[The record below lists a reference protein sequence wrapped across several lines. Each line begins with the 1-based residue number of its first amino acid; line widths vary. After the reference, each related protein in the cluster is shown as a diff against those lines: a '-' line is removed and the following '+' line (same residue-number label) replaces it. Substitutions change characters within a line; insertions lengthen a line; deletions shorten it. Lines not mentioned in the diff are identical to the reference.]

1 MLPKPLKPSVASLS
15 IEADTELSSSPK
27 QLTISPVLGETNT
40 NRAFSIEYGNLV
52 HRLLQYL
59 PDYPLQKRR
68 DYARNYLNIKAS
80 HWHDSQREDALRHV
94 LKILDHVYLKP
105 LFSEHSRSEVSLM
118 GIVKIRGKEQA
129 ISGQIDRLYIT
140 QNSIIFADFK
150 TGIPPENEAA
160 IASHHW
166 LQMALYRK
174 LLQAIH
180 PDKDIQ
186 ALLIYSKEAKI
197 FKLPPEKLEAFLGEV
212 AL

>member
-1 MLPKPLKPSVASLS
+1 
-15 IEADTELSSSPK
+15 
-27 QLTISPVLGETNT
+27 LGATNT
-40 NRAFSIEYGNLV
+40 NRAFSIEYGNIV

-80 HWHDSQREDALRHV
+80 HWYESQREDALRHV
-94 LKILDHVYLKP
+94 WKILDHVYLKP
-105 LFSEHSRSEVSLM
+105 LFSEHSRAEVSLM
-118 GIVKIRGKEQA
+118 GIVKIRGKEHA

-150 TGIPPENEAA
+150 TGTPPENEAA

-180 PDKDIQ
+180 PDKDI
-186 ALLIYSKEAKI
+186 
-197 FKLPPEKLEAFLGEV
+197 
-212 AL
+212 